1 MQIVQTSE
9 QLLGLVATS
18 LSALRP
24 PRGLQAMR
32 SSMFA
37 LAAVFILSSLGIAAP
52 QTIATD
58 EDEERVRTVF
68 VEFDS
73 GSGIKKQIAEV
84 IAEYAGG
91 SKLLLTSDGQLW
103 TLRGEEIASIEDTDD
118 EMQAAT
124 QDEIFAEFA
133 NQGFSVYQTKHY
145 VLVYN
150 TSEVYVKWVG
160 QLFEGLHRRFA
171 NFWRSKGLKLDEPR
185 FPLVAVVFSDKQSY
199 LRFAREDIGES
210 ADAMIGY
217 YNMKTNR
224 MVMYDLTGVDA
235 IVPKGQRVS
244 SSAVI
249 SKLLSQPTAERTVA
263 TIVHEAVHQ
272 MSFNGGL
279 QVRLADNPYWVSE
292 GMAMFFEAPDRSSRA
307 GWGSIGKINYH
318 NLSLFRRNLAARGA
332 DRLTGM
338 ITDDSKFQKADT
350 APQFYP
356 ESWALTYFLMKTK
369 SRDYVKYLSALKS
382 LKPLG
387 ESTPRERLD
396 LFKEHFGDP
405 LQLESQYLRYV
416 TRLR

>member
-1 MQIVQTSE
+1 MQIAQTNE
-9 QLLGLVATS
+9 HLLGLAPTLAATLARVVRVACT
-18 LSALRP
+18 
-24 PRGLQAMR
+24 
-32 SSMFA
+32 SMFVWM
-37 LAAVFILSSLGIAAP
+37 LFLVPSVLVGIAPRATAGD
-52 QTIATD
+52 QEEVKTVIA
-58 EDEERVRTVF
+58 
-68 VEFDS
+68 EFDA
-73 GSGIKKQIAEV
+73 GNGVKKQIAEV

-103 TLRGEEIASIEDTDD
+103 TLRGEEIVSIEDTDA

-124 QDEIFAEFA
+124 QDEILAEFA
-133 NQGFSVYQTKHY
+133 DQGFSVYPTKHY

-171 NFWRSKGLKLDEPR
+171 NYWRSKGLKLDEPR
-185 FPLVAVVFSDKQSY
+185 FPLVAVVFSDQQSY
-199 LRFAREDIGES
+199 LRFARNDIGES

-235 IVPKGQRVS
+235 IVPKGHRVS

-249 SKLLSQPTAERTVA
+249 NKLLSQPAAERTVA

-292 GMAMFFEAPDRSSRA
+292 GMAMFFEAPDRTSRA

-318 NLSLFRRNLAARGA
+318 NLNLFRRDLPSRRP
-332 DRLTGM
+332 DRLTEM
-338 ITDDSKFQKADT
+338 ITDDTKFQKAAT

-356 ESWALTYFLMKTK
+356 ESWALTYYLMKTQ
-369 SRDYVKYLSALKS
+369 SRQYSEYLSALKS

-396 LFKEHFGDP
+396 LFKQHFGDP
-405 LQLESQYLRYV
+405 QQLESQYLRYV